1 MKECQ
6 TPRYPM
12 RIGFQHRTIV
22 STAAAPVDHSYR
34 QVATCISVRPVR
46 HFDPPIM
53 TSPFFFLTG
62 RDSPQRNH
70 RLRHSNPT
78 QPNRTRY
85 DWKWMAIFF
94 GEGIIF
100 SVFIFGICFWF
111 LFPCF
116 FCFRLFASLLFFLSH
131 FSASLLFCFF
141 ACLLLDCSASLLFA
155 AFLLLKPK

>member
-1 MKECQ
+1 MEECQ
-6 TPRYPM
+6 IPRYPM

-22 STAAAPVDHSYR
+22 STAAAPVDHSFR
-34 QVATCISVRPVR
+34 QVATCISVRPVK

-85 DWKWMAIFF
+85 DWKWMAIFS
-94 GEGIIF
+94 GRE
-100 SVFIFGICFWF
+100 
-111 LFPCF
+111 
-116 FCFRLFASLLFFLSH
+116 LFFPFFFGHLFLISVSLFLSYSALC
-131 FSASLLFCFF
+131 FSALLPFPLLCFF
-141 ACLLLDCSASLLFA
+141 AFLFLCLSASWPFCFSAVCCFFA
-155 AFLLLKPK
+155 SQT